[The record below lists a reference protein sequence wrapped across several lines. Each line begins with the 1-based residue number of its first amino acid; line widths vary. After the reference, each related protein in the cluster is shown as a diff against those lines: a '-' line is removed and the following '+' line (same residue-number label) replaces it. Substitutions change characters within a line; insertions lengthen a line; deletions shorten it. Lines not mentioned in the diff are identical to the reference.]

1 MVDKM
6 IEKILV
12 ILSKRWIPGK
22 IYRQKK
28 RRDYLKRFLILLLKV
43 SIAFLSLLESCN
55 MINMIMIKN
64 MLIRLNI
71 KDKTRVEYI

>member
-1 MVDKM
+1 M
-6 IEKILV
+6 IEKIL
-12 ILSKRWIPGK
+12 IKLSKRRISVMIK
-22 IYRQKK
+22 FTDRK
-28 RRDYLKRFLILLLKV
+28 RGLYLKRFLILLLKV

>member
-6 IEKILV
+6 IEKILI

-28 RRDYLKRFLILLLKV
+28 RRDYLKRSLILFLKV
-43 SIAFLSLLESCN
+43 SIAFLSLLENCN
-55 MINMIMIKN
+55 MINMIF
-64 MLIRLNI
+64 
-71 KDKTRVEYI
+71 